1 MLPVPSFLSLRRT
14 IAWKLAGVGDE
25 QEEVRHPVSDG
36 SSGLC
41 GCQREA
47 QRWTAPSSAAQATRG
62 HRVAIHS
69 PVHAAILRR
78 ELVGAERAPC
88 RRRARTAVPS
98 RASALRKPDRGLSR
112 ETAPVILHVD
122 A

>member
-1 MLPVPSFLSLRRT
+1 MRPVLPSYPLRRT
-14 IAWKLAGVGDE
+14 IAWRFAGVGDE

-36 SSGLC
+36 SSSLC

-47 QRWTAPSSAAQATRG
+47 QRWTVPSSAAQATRG

-69 PVHAAILRR
+69 PVHAAVRRR
-78 ELVGAERAPC
+78 ELVGAEHALC
-88 RRRARTAVPS
+88 RRRARTAIPS

-112 ETAPVILHVD
+112 ETAPVILPD
-122 A
+122 GA